1 MKTITNKTYT
11 QSLSHGKCGRLNS
24 VHRVE
29 LSDSGA
35 FSEGGN
41 LYYPGHVAYLEAR
54 STNIITHG
62 WNLYREHHNPDNSP
76 INRQVSASRGDP

>member
-1 MKTITNKTYT
+1 METITKKTYT
-11 QSLSHGKCGRLNS
+11 QSLSHRKCGRLNS

-41 LYYPGHVAYLEAR
+41 VYYSGHVAYLETR
-54 STNIITHG
+54 STIIITHG
-62 WNLYREHHNPDNSP
+62 WNPYREHQNLDNSP
-76 INRQVSASRGDP
+76 INIQVSATKVDP